1 MEFKKVKAFMLRK
14 LKKELPQNLT
24 YHTATH
30 IKDVYK
36 ASQTLARME
45 GVTGEDLELILT
57 AALFHDSGFLWQQ
70 YEHESVSCEIA
81 REYLPGFGYT
91 DPQINRICG
100 MIMATKIPQAPQNK
114 LEEILCDA
122 DLDYLGREDFF
133 DIGKRLYYEMCM
145 YGIIDT
151 EQEWN
156 KLQTAFLEQHQY
168 FTDAAKKLRSAK
180 KNEYVAFLKTKIGE
194 AI

>member
-1 MEFKKVKAFMLRK
+1 MLQK

-36 ASQTLARME
+36 ASKTLARME
-45 GVTGEDLELILT
+45 GVTGEDLELLLT

-81 REYLPGFGYT
+81 REYLPGFGYSEV
-91 DPQINRICG
+91 QLSCICG
-100 MIMATKIPQAPQNK
+100 MIMATKIPQAPRNK

-133 DIGKRLYYEMCM
+133 DIGKRLYSEMRM
-145 YGIIDT
+145 YGVIDN

-156 KLQTAFLEQHQY
+156 KLQAAFLEQHHY
-168 FTDAAKKLRSAK
+168 FTDTAKRLRQAK
-180 KNEYVAFLKTKIGE
+180 KNEYIAFLKARIGE